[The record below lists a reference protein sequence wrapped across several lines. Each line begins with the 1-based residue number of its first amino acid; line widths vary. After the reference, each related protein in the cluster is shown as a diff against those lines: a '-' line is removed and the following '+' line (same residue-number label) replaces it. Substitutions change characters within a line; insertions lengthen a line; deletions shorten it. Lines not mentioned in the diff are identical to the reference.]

1 MESRLNID
9 SDRIEIL
16 EKKLKE
22 ANSLAS
28 EADRKFEEVS
38 KSIKQKIGHQSI
50 PLPLSTLSLNS
61 NHFVI
66 NNNNHN
72 HK

>member
-50 PLPLSTLSLNS
+50 
-61 NHFVI
+61 I
-66 NNNNHN
+66 
-72 HK
+72 